1 MSKPRYETLLYE
13 VADHVLTLTMN
24 RPRALNALNRAL
36 KRDLA
41 DAIARAA
48 ADTEVRA
55 VVLTGAGRAFCAGG
69 DIKEMDPQAGPA
81 ATVRKLDHILSTVLV
96 PLTTLKKPV
105 IAAVNGHA
113 VGAGFNLA
121 LACDMIVAAD
131 TAVFSQIFVR
141 VGLVPDSG
149 GLYFLTRVLGLNRAK
164 ELCFTGRDVSA
175 SEAASMGFANR
186 VVPAAALAEE
196 AHAFAATIA
205 RGPAVAMA
213 LTKTALN
220 LSSTAS
226 LAEMMELEALAQ
238 AVAASTPE
246 HQEGLAAFAGRRA
259 PDFTNLRSV

>member
-1 MSKPRYETLLYE
+1 MSDPSYENLLYE
-13 VADHVLTLTMN
+13 VRDNVLTLTLN

-36 KRDLA
+36 KLDLA
-41 DAIARAA
+41 DAIGRAA
-48 ADTEVRA
+48 ADGDVRA
-55 VVLTGAGRAFCAGG
+55 VVLTGAGRGFCAGG
-69 DIKEMDPQAGPA
+69 DIKEMDPHAGPA

-141 VGLVPDSG
+141 VGLVPDAG

-164 ELCFTGRDVSA
+164 ELCFTGRNVSA
-175 SEAASMGFANR
+175 AEAASMGFVNR
-186 VVPAAALAEE
+186 VVPEASLAEE
-196 AHAFAATIA
+196 AHAFAVTIA
-205 RGPAVAMA
+205 RGPSVALA

-226 LAEMMELEALAQ
+226 FAEMMELEALAQ

-246 HQEGLAAFAGRRA
+246 HQEGLAAFAGHRA
-259 PDFTNLRSV
+259 PDFTNVRSA